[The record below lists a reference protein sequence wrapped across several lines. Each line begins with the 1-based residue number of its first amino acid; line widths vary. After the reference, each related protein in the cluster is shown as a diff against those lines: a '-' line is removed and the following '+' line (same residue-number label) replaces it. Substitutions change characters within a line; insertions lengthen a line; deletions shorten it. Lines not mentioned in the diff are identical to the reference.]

1 MDFLILRVAV
11 FAALAFAYMMF
22 DILNN
27 RNVPSYFAYASL
39 AIGVAFTAL
48 YLNITLI
55 FYSTLIA
62 IATVGFGYVVYRI
75 GQLGAADVMELAAL
89 SLIIPFLSKP
99 LLFGAAQSYMPLV
112 LSVAI
117 NSGIAA
123 LIVVPLY
130 YIPKAL
136 ASKQRGYKRNTSATY
151 FRIALI
157 VTVYAFFGLFLI
169 FVLHASYAAMG
180 ILLVIAA
187 GSALVMGYEG
197 RMMAYMSQY
206 VTYRK
211 MEEGD
216 IIATG
221 MMDAREISY
230 ASKKLKHFERLV
242 TPELMAELKSKMPK
256 RRFPVYKKP
265 IRHTF
270 FKEVPDRQGNV
281 SVERFHLYA
290 QESEWH
296 AAVRRI

>member
-1 MDFLILRVAV
+1 MDLLALRVIV
-11 FAALAFAYMMF
+11 FAVLAFAYMMF
-22 DILNN
+22 DVLNN

-39 AIGVAFTAL
+39 VVGAAFTVL
-48 YLNITLI
+48 YLNVALI
-55 FYSTLIA
+55 FYSALIA
-62 IATVGFGYVVYRI
+62 VATVGFGYVVYRI
-75 GQLGAADVMELAAL
+75 GQLGAADVIELAAL
-89 SLIIPFLSKP
+89 SLIVPFLSKP
-99 LLFGAAQSYMPLV
+99 LVFGVAQQYMPLV

-136 ASKQRGYKRNTSATY
+136 ATKQHGYKRNTPATY

-169 FVLHASYAAMG
+169 LVLHASYAAMG

-187 GSALVMGYEG
+187 GSALVMGYES

-211 MEEGD
+211 MEAGD

-221 MMDAREISY
+221 MMEPKEVDY
-230 ASKKLKHFERLV
+230 AGKKLKHFERLV
-242 TPELMAELKSKMPK
+242 TPELIAELRSKMPK

-265 IRHTF
+265 IPF
-270 FKEVPDRQGNV
+270 AVPIFIGAITALAFGNV
-281 SVERFHLYA
+281 LLFLLPAYP
-290 QESEWH
+290 
-296 AAVRRI
+296 

>member
-1 MDFLILRVAV
+1 MDFLVLRVVV
-11 FAALAFAYMMF
+11 FAVLAFAYMMF

-39 AIGVAFTAL
+39 AVGVAFTLL
-48 YLNITLI
+48 YLNATLI
-55 FYSTLIA
+55 FYSALIA
-62 IATVGFGYVVYRI
+62 VATVGFGYVVYRI
-75 GQLGAADVMELAAL
+75 GQLGAADVIELAAL
-89 SLIIPFLSKP
+89 SLIIPFLSRP
-99 LLFGAAQSYMPLV
+99 LIFGVAQSYMPLV
-112 LSVAI
+112 LSVSI

-151 FRIALI
+151 FKIALI

-169 FVLHASYAAMG
+169 LVLHAPYAAIG

-211 MEEGD
+211 IEAGD

-221 MMDAREISY
+221 MMEAKDIDY

-242 TPELMAELKSKMPK
+242 TPELIAELKSKMPK

-265 IRHTF
+265 IPF
-270 FKEVPDRQGNV
+270 AVPIFIGAVTALAFGNV
-281 SVERFHLYA
+281 LLFLLPAYP
-290 QESEWH
+290 
-296 AAVRRI
+296 